1 MLLDEAR
8 EEFPRLYF
16 LSDKELVELLSVS
29 RNPQALMPF
38 AKKCFHGVHSLTYAL
53 PVDLANSAMSSL
65 DFTLNGKMLSFE
77 LIFVRIRVLFV
88 HVASSPGHVKFF
100 KKLNNFIVFSG

>member
-16 LSDKELVELLSVS
+16 LADKELVELLSVS

-38 AKKCFHGVHSLTYAL
+38 AKKCFHGIHSLTYAL

-65 DFTLNGKMLSFE
+65 DFTLNGKSLFCKGKSLSTGDKFTMT
-77 LIFVRIRVLFV
+77 RRVL
-88 HVASSPGHVKFF
+88 
-100 KKLNNFIVFSG
+100 KK